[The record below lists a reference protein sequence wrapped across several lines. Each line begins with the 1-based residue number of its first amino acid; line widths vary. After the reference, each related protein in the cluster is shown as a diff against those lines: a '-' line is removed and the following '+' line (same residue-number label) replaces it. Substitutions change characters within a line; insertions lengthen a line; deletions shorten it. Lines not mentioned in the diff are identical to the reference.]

1 MTLLVCRRAVIIIE
15 NRGMNVKL
23 GCTVLAVLMVPFA
36 AFAVEQNT
44 TYNWTGAY
52 VGGQV
57 GYSWG
62 TSRYSNE
69 FDERFKFNPKGGL
82 GGLYGG
88 YNYQLNNNIVL
99 GVEADFAFSD
109 MKDNSGKYYDEGS
122 LDPNMRS
129 KLKMRWN
136 GAARLRVGYALDSWL
151 PYVAAGVSY
160 GDYYMK
166 ASDDVDSS
174 GKKSIHRTGW
184 NVGAGVDYALSDSL
198 IARVEY
204 RYTDYGKASVL
215 SGISDRLKLR
225 THDVRLGVA
234 YKF

>member
-1 MTLLVCRRAVIIIE
+1 MGI
-15 NRGMNVKL
+15 NVKL
-23 GCTVLAVLMVPFA
+23 GCAVLAVLMVSST
-36 AFAVEQNT
+36 AFASEQNA

-69 FDERFKFNPKGGL
+69 LDERFKFEPDGVL

-88 YNYQLNNNIVL
+88 YNYQLENNIVL
-99 GVEADFAFSD
+99 GVDADFVFSD
-109 MKDNSGKYYDEGS
+109 MKDNSGKYYDDGD
-122 LDPNMRS
+122 LDPSMRS

-136 GAARLRVGYALDSWL
+136 GAARLRVGYALDNLL
-151 PYVAAGVSY
+151 PYVAGGVSY

-166 ASDDVDSS
+166 ASDDEDSS
-174 GKKSIHRTGW
+174 GKKSVHRAGW
-184 NVGAGVDYALSDSL
+184 NIGAGVDYALSDSL
-198 IARVEY
+198 IARLEY